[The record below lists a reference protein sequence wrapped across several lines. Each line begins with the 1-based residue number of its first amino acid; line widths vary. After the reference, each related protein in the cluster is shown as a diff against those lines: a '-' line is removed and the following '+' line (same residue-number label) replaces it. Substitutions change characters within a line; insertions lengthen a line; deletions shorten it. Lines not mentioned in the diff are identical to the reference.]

1 MPTQRTP
8 SSAILYFG
16 MAALISLLAGC
27 GSSESTFRTG
37 TKPTPTEIVAAER
50 AAHISHINALAAAH
64 AAHADMLHTLH
75 ACSEHMLV
83 RAANAV
89 QLEKCTQAI
98 EVLEHDFEAHH
109 LTEAE
114 ARTDLDRIDWM
125 HPSDPSKHEGNQ
137 AFSVAQADFKLAF
150 SYTEAPP
157 FPHEP
162 SCIDWAKAGEYGD
175 VAYIAR
181 AGWPYAYLPQGLRAV
196 SYTCERVAAEGAAS
210 NVRLSF
216 LVCTSALQNAMGS
229 GILTESQRLKVEH
242 GIKCGENIPETKAE
256 KEQEARQQAKEEREQ
271 AAIEKPAEEQNKR
284 AYEEGERASGG

>member
-1 MPTQRTP
+1 MPPKRTL
-8 SSAILYFG
+8 SSAMLYFVVVFV
-16 MAALISLLAGC
+16 LVGC
-27 GSSESTFRTG
+27 GSSESTLRVG
-37 TKPTPTEIVAAER
+37 TKPTHTEIVAAER
-50 AAHISHINALAAAH
+50 AAHISHVNAVAAAH
-64 AAHADMLHTLH
+64 AAHTDMLHALH
-75 ACSEHMLV
+75 ACSEHTLA

-114 ARTDLDRIDWM
+114 ASTDLDRIDWM
-125 HPSDPSKHEGNQ
+125 HPSDPSSHEGNS
-137 AFSVAQADFKLAF
+137 FSVAQTDFKLAF

-157 FPHEP
+157 LPREP

-175 VAYIAR
+175 IAYIAR

-196 SYTCERVAAEGAAS
+196 SYSCERVAAEGAAGG
-210 NVRLSF
+210 VRLGY
-216 LVCTSALQNAMGS
+216 LVCTSALENAIGS

-256 KEQEARQQAKEEREQ
+256 KEQQAKEEREQ
-271 AAIEKPAEEQNKR
+271 AAIEKPAEEQNQR
-284 AYEEGERASGG
+284 AYEEGERAGGEG